1 MAEPESEP
9 TTEVPFYPLAL
20 SLALATSITHF
31 CDDLHAVLGCRCSN
45 DDDSSSFISHHLLE
59 SSTVFAYHLVTCSY
73 TYLGMF
79 ADSRTC
85 FYAHDLDFH
94 ELNRRWG
101 TKSETLCHTRNNPSR
116 PPPPTVLPPRLTP
129 TPRAMKIE
137 LATLQSEGFNYS
149 IIKLECERALTTLRR
164 QNHTKAMK
172 QLKEICAREEGSPHA
187 AFVNR
192 VHNLICFKMATVI
205 IDPSSKQRHLRNALK
220 LLLFRRTC
228 FPRTQMKS
236 MAQAGADVVS
246 PSDMM
251 DGRVGALR
259 AALDVEGFQ
268 HVSIMS
274 YTTMYHEADMRTG
287 QEEQLIGNLQAF
299 KHFGLAYRLVLIGDV
314 IAANSSHQ
322 EFFSMYGRD
331 MECYQRALVSLYT
344 FLDALSSHLA
354 ANAFLSCTI
363 LLNGRKAKLSFGT
376 TMREESRIVNAF
388 ISIMWWAWV
397 MLAVNRWE
405 IPEKYLMEYVI
416 SSDLQDRTPLGIVQ
430 VLTPSNQANT
440 PQFFE
445 PLKFDTMNKDAIIR
459 SDDAKFGEADQDEQ
473 KYVDPLDKFFP
484 PHQKLNALRSYKIT
498 RIIRF
503 IFNSI
508 WFLEPLIH
516 LYLLEQQLANL
527 EEQAAD
533 SSFWDN
539 RAKAHETLSTLPD
552 VKDKIKLLNDFKTQQ
567 RSCKHMVMFL
577 ETSISCDVSGRN
589 CHSYGYYL
597 CTHVCYTL
605 DMVPFQLVTYQL

>member
-1 MAEPESEP
+1 MNSIVDGAQKVKPCAILETIPRGHHRQRCCH
-9 TTEVPFYPLAL
+9 LAGR
-20 SLALATSITHF
+20 
-31 CDDLHAVLGCRCSN
+31 LH
-45 DDDSSSFISHHLLE
+45 H
-59 SSTVFAYHLVTCSY
+59 
-73 TYLGMF
+73 
-79 ADSRTC
+79 
-85 FYAHDLDFH
+85 
-94 ELNRRWG
+94 
-101 TKSETLCHTRNNPSR
+101 
-116 PPPPTVLPPRLTP
+116 
-129 TPRAMKIE
+129 
-137 LATLQSEGFNYS
+137 
-149 IIKLECERALTTLRR
+149 LECERALTTLRR

-172 QLKEICAREEGSPHA
+172 QLKEIYAREEGSPHA

-205 IDPSSKQRHLRNALK
+205 IDSSSKQRHLRNALK

-236 MAQAGADVVS
+236 MVDRRYDEAQAGADVVS

-274 YTTMYHEADMRTG
+274 YTTMSPCPNTLLRSKDAFAAISHFPRAKINIEYTQYHEADMRTG

-331 MECYQRALVSLYT
+331 MECYQRA
-344 FLDALSSHLA
+344 

-363 LLNGRKAKLSFGT
+363 LLNGHKAKLSFGT
-376 TMREESRIVNAF
+376 TMSLFSFFSLTGEESRIVNAF

-459 SDDAKFGEADQDEQ
+459 SDDAEFGEADQDEQ
-473 KYVDPLDKFFP
+473 KYVDPLDKFLP
-484 PHQKLNALRSYKIT
+484 PPSKAKCSEELQ
-498 RIIRF
+498 
-503 IFNSI
+503 
-508 WFLEPLIH
+508 
-516 LYLLEQQLANL
+516 LLEQQLANL

-552 VKDKIKLLNDFKTQQ
+552 VKDKIKLLNDFKTQR
-567 RSCKHMVMFL
+567 RSCKHMVVFL

-589 CHSYGYYL
+589 CHNYGYYL